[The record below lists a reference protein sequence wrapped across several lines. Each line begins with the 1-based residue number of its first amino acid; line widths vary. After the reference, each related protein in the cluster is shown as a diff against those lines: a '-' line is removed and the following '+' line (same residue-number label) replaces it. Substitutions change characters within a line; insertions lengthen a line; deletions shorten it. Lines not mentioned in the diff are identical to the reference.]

1 MMAVADIHPGHTED
15 DEAVLRAL
23 GLTRP
28 RALPAAEGTISK
40 EALDLLA
47 RLRAIVPRRPLF
59 GSSAYRTAEAQ
70 AHAVRRHLGITSAQI
85 PTEALEA
92 LPFLTVTYREGF
104 PTSGMATRIKEG
116 WIIVIRADEPQVRQR
131 FSLAHEL
138 KHLLDD
144 PYMGANDGPL
154 ADGLY
159 PATRTATAHE
169 RTERICDA
177 FAAALLMPRTHI
189 QRDWLSGR
197 TDIADLARRY
207 GVSRA
212 AMDIRLRQL
221 RFIQDTP
228 RCAPPGKEQR

>member
-1 MMAVADIHPGHTED
+1 MTATTDIHPAHTED
-15 DEAVLRAL
+15 DEATLRAL

-28 RALPAAEGTISK
+28 RALPQVEGTISK

-59 GSSAYRTAEAQ
+59 GSNAYRVAEVQ
-70 AHAVRRHLGITSAQI
+70 AHAVRRHLNIASAQI
-85 PTEALEA
+85 PTDALEA
-92 LPFLTVTYREGF
+92 LPFLTVTYRMGF

-116 WIIVIRADEPQVRQR
+116 WIIVIRSDEPQVRQR

-144 PYMGANDGPL
+144 PLMHLKTGAL

-177 FAAALLMPRTHI
+177 FAAALLMPRAHI
-189 QRDWLSGR
+189 QRDWLDGR
-197 TDIADLARRY
+197 TDIASLARRY

-228 RCAPPGKEQR
+228 RCAPPGKENR